1 MRIGEK
7 TSDKQNTVANPTK
20 HVTKHIRCD
29 KQHLPS
35 KDDVE
40 APALSDVGAESM
52 GECLFQNAAVTAK
65 WTHSCR
71 LRE

>member
-7 TSDKQNTVANPTK
+7 TSDKQNTIANPTK
-20 HVTKHIRCD
+20 NVTKPIRCD